1 MRETVLRVLTDI
13 RPDIDFETET
23 GLVSEGILESFDL
36 LTIIASL
43 QDEAGI
49 EISNREI
56 SADNF
61 DSLDAMVQMVER
73 LSKS

>member
-1 MRETVLRVLTDI
+1 MREMVFRVLTEI
-13 RPDIDFETET
+13 RPDIDFDTET

-61 DSLDAMVQMVER
+61 DSLDAMVRMVER